1 MLPYTLTFYSYK
13 GGVGRTLL
21 AANLGVLRARKGKT
35 LIWDLDIEAPGL
47 HHIPDLKPQSPI
59 KTGFFE
65 WLKQWQA
72 ARAADKD
79 AKPDYDALA
88 ACVLPSNLSGELHIL
103 PAHADTANA
112 ALLYGEID
120 WDAFLVKD
128 IKLGFRLFNDALEYF
143 AAQGYQTV
151 LLDARTGITD
161 LGGLLTAFLPHVL
174 VMVGNYGAQ
183 NVKGLAG
190 IHRNLRPAFEGKLKA
205 RGDRPPLE
213 CVLVASPIP
222 DDLDGRN
229 TAEAMWGEAF
239 GLNWSEAKIEIPFDL
254 KILFTDR
261 LMAHHGEPGNAAR
274 RAYERVDNLIQ
285 SWHDDNLVVS
295 RRIETSRAE
304 RPEDFT
310 ALTRGKTAQERGKTF
325 EERVAH
331 LLRLLGYEVEKEQL
345 FDGNRVDLIA
355 IKKGDFGQVT
365 TWFVECKTYT
375 GAVPKEAAEKLDV
388 WLTKPQAQARR
399 ARGMLIA
406 EREFSV
412 AALTY
417 CQSDPQRLLALT
429 FADLERSLFDFSPYL
444 ARLRARYEASA
455 LARHYIDQKVLL
467 EKQPEAPP
475 ADLLPH
481 ALEWANGR
489 GGRLW
494 LLLGDYGTG
503 KTSFVSHF
511 AWQLAR
517 RCETDTNAPVPLA
530 INLRDI
536 PNASDLET
544 LLAEHLRRELDEA
557 VNPAILLHLLEAG
570 RIVLLLDSFDEMGV
584 AQAGRGI
591 EEQFRRLA
599 APTARHSDST
609 RGNRVFL
616 TSRTHFFKEHRLANE
631 TANGGAGLADPDSPL
646 GRAARGFDATLDQ
659 LPPFTP
665 EQIVEYLR
673 KRLGEEAGDA
683 AWADIQRLYGL
694 QELAA
699 VPQLLDI
706 ILEALP
712 ELKAQGV
719 TATPGALYYLYT
731 EKWLKDTRYRL
742 KEMALSADQVA
753 VLLERLSSLLWA
765 ADDKRLHYADLARAV
780 RQHSPSIAA
789 GLDHERTDL
798 ELRTAAFL
806 VRSPDG
812 YYRFSHKSFLEFFIA
827 RQIWHAIQDGNAESF
842 ANALDT
848 APLNPESVHMLGDL
862 LAANA
867 HSGVDAYDSAM
878 EATGAVLGQAYR
890 ARVSEN
896 ALLLRYHLAAHKL
909 GAKPGELP
917 YLTPDGKFPAGGLD
931 LLVTNLTAFHT
942 AQQAHW
948 PTPAYLESAGF
959 SGMDLMGVY
968 LEKASLVGADFS
980 NAELGEARL
989 AGANLED
996 ANLEDST
1003 LLLANFQHANLE
1015 SARLTRCDAE
1025 AADFA
1030 GCHAV
1035 KSDWQGARLMTAQ
1048 MNGTDLSHANLRLT
1062 RLAGANLSKAK
1073 TTGADFSGATAPRAT
1088 LAKTL
1093 SNTQA
1098 QRLAIRPPNRASLP
1112 YTTGHVS
1119 ALTACAFSPDGR
1131 FVLTASDDNTARLW
1145 DAASGAELRC
1155 FQGHENAVSA
1165 CAFSP
1170 DGHFVL
1176 TASRDSTARLWD
1188 AASGAELRRF
1198 QGHERALTACA
1209 FSPDGRFVLTAS
1221 RDSTAHLWDAA
1232 SGAELRRFQG
1242 HESLVSACAFSPDG
1256 RFVLTASWD
1265 STARLWDAASGTE
1278 LRRFQG
1284 HGRAFT
1290 ACDFSSDGRF
1300 VLSASDDKTA
1310 HLWDAASGTELRRFQ
1325 GHESPV
1331 SACVFSPDG
1340 RFVLTASHDSTARLW
1355 DAANGAELRR
1365 FQGHKRALTA
1375 CALSPDG
1382 RFVLSA
1388 SHDSTAC
1395 LWDAASGTELRR
1407 FQGHESWVTAC
1418 AFSPDGCFV
1427 LSASRDKT
1435 TRLWDA
1441 ASGAEPRRFQGHER
1455 LVSACGFSPDG
1466 RFVLSASND
1475 HTARLWDA
1483 ASGAELRRFQGHES
1497 RVSACTFSPDGRI
1510 VLTASDDHTARLW
1523 DAASGTELRRFQGHG
1538 DWVSACG
1545 FSPDGRFVLTGS
1557 RDNTARLWDAASG
1570 AELRRFQGHESR
1582 VSACTFSPDG
1592 RFVLTASGDKT
1603 ARLWD
1608 AASGAE
1614 LRRFQGHKRW
1624 VSSCAFSPDGRLVLT
1639 ASRDNTARLWDT
1651 GSGADLRRFQGHAD
1665 VVTACTFSPDG
1676 RFVLTASE
1684 DNTARLWDATSGVEL
1699 RTYLHARDGWASWS
1713 PDGKWQGEGEL
1724 LERLYFLDLGETPPP
1739 EGLTAGW
1746 LPTRWIAA
1754 DLLDH
1759 DPV

>member
-1 MLPYTLTFYSYK
+1 MLPYTITFYSYK

-88 ACVLPSNLSGELHIL
+88 SCVLPTNLSGDLHIL

-120 WDAFLVKD
+120 WDAFLVRD
-128 IKLGFRLFNDALEYF
+128 LKLGFRLFNDALEYF

-222 DDLDGRN
+222 DNFPERA
-229 TAEAMWGEAF
+229 TAQAVWREAF
-239 GLNWSEAKIEIPFDL
+239 GYAVHEGLLEIPFDETV
-254 KILFTDR
+254 LFTDR
-261 LMAHHGEPGNAAR
+261 LMAHHGEPGSRAR
-274 RAYERVDNLIQ
+274 LVYENLNVLIQ
-285 SWHDDNLVVS
+285 SWHDANLVVS

-304 RPEDFT
+304 RPEDYRILF
-310 ALTRGKTAQERGKTF
+310 LKNKTAQERGKTF

-345 FDGNRVDLIA
+345 FDGNRVDLVG

-388 WLTKPQAQARR
+388 WLSKPQAQARR

-417 CQSDPQRLLALT
+417 CKSDSQRLLALT

-455 LARHYIDQKVLL
+455 LSRHYIDQKVLL

-517 RCETDTNAPVPLA
+517 RCETDANAPVPLA

-599 APTARHSDST
+599 APTARHSDSA
-609 RGNRVFL
+609 RGNRVFI
-616 TSRTHFFKEHRLANE
+616 TSRTHFFKEHRAANE
-631 TANGGAGLADPDSPL
+631 TANGSAGLADPDSPL

-665 EQIVEYLR
+665 EQIVEYLH
-673 KRLGEEAGDA
+673 KRLGEEAGNA

-706 ILEALP
+706 ILETLP
-712 ELKAQGV
+712 ELTARGV

-780 RQHSPSIAA
+780 RLHSPNIAA

-827 RQIWHAIQDGNAESF
+827 RQLWHALQDDDAAAF

-867 HSGVDAYDSAM
+867 RPQVDAYDTAM
-878 EATGAVLGQAYR
+878 AASGSVLGQAYR
-890 ARVSEN
+890 VRVSEN
-896 ALLLRYHLAAHKL
+896 ALLLRYYLAAHKL
-909 GAKPGELP
+909 GAKPGEIP
-917 YLTPDGKFPAGGLD
+917 HLTLDGKFPVGGLE
-931 LLVTNLTAFHT
+931 LLVTNLSAFHT
-942 AQQAHW
+942 VQQVHW
-948 PTPAYLESAGF
+948 PTPAHLESAHF

-980 NAELGEARL
+980 RAELGEAWL
-989 AGANLED
+989 AGANLEN
-996 ANLEDST
+996 ANLEDSIIF
-1003 LLLANFQHANLE
+1003 LANFHQANLE
-1015 SARLTRCDAE
+1015 AARFTNCDAE

-1030 GCHAV
+1030 GSHAV
-1035 KSDWQGARLMTAQ
+1035 KSDWQGARLMNVQ
-1048 MNGTDLSHANLRLT
+1048 MNDADLSHANLRLT
-1062 RLAGANLSKAK
+1062 RLAGANLDEAMI
-1073 TTGADFSGATAPRAT
+1073 TNTDFSGATAPRAT
-1088 LAKTL
+1088 LAEDL
-1093 SNTQA
+1093 A
-1098 QRLAIRPPNRASLP
+1098 RRLATQTPIRLSLP
-1112 YTTGHVS
+1112 HTPGHLNS
-1119 ALTACAFSPDGR
+1119 LSACAFSPDGR
-1131 FVLTASDDNTARLW
+1131 FVLTASMDNTARLW
-1145 DAASGAELRC
+1145 DAASGAELRHFQGHENPVISC
-1155 FQGHENAVSA
+1155 AFSPDGRRILTASWDQTARLWDAASGAELRRFQGHENLVSACAFSCDGRYILTASWDKTVRLWDAASGAELRRFQGHEFEVNDCALSPDGRFVLTASRDNTARLWDAANGDELRRFQGHEGWVNACAFSPDGRFVFTVSWDGTARLWDTTGGSELRRFPRQESPINDCAFSPDGRFVITASTDRTARLWDVASGAELRRFQGHKYSVNACAFPSDGRFVLTASEDGTAFLWDAATGVELRRFRRHDGRVTACAFSPNDRFVLTSSWDGTTCLWDAASGAELRRFQGHEVWVSACVVSPDGRFILTASWDGTTRLWDAASGAELRRFQGYEGPVNTCAFSPDGRFVLTASSDRSARLWDATDGTELRRFQGHENAVNT

-1170 DGHFVL
+1170 DGCFVL
-1176 TASRDSTARLWD
+1176 TASDDSTARLWD

-1198 QGHERALTACA
+1198 QGHENWVNDCVYSR
-1209 FSPDGRFVLTAS
+1209 DGHLVLTAS
-1221 RDSTAHLWDAA
+1221 
-1232 SGAELRRFQG
+1232 E
-1242 HESLVSACAFSPDG
+1242 
-1256 RFVLTASWD
+1256 
-1265 STARLWDAASGTE
+1265 
-1278 LRRFQG
+1278 
-1284 HGRAFT
+1284 
-1290 ACDFSSDGRF
+1290 
-1300 VLSASDDKTA
+1300 DD
-1310 HLWDAASGTELRRFQ
+1310 
-1325 GHESPV
+1325 
-1331 SACVFSPDG
+1331 
-1340 RFVLTASHDSTARLW
+1340 
-1355 DAANGAELRR
+1355 
-1365 FQGHKRALTA
+1365 
-1375 CALSPDG
+1375 
-1382 RFVLSA
+1382 
-1388 SHDSTAC
+1388 
-1395 LWDAASGTELRR
+1395 
-1407 FQGHESWVTAC
+1407 
-1418 AFSPDGCFV
+1418 
-1427 LSASRDKT
+1427 
-1435 TRLWDA
+1435 
-1441 ASGAEPRRFQGHER
+1441 
-1455 LVSACGFSPDG
+1455 
-1466 RFVLSASND
+1466 
-1475 HTARLWDA
+1475 TARLWDA
-1483 ASGAELRRFQGHES
+1483 ASGAELRRFEGHEDSLTACALSSDSRFVLTASRDKTARLWEAASGAVLHCFQGHES
-1497 RVSACTFSPDGRI
+1497 SVSDCA
-1510 VLTASDDHTARLW
+1510 
-1523 DAASGTELRRFQGHG
+1523 
-1538 DWVSACG
+1538 
-1545 FSPDGRFVLTGS
+1545 FSPDGRFVLTASG
-1557 RDNTARLWDAASG
+1557 DGTARLWDAASG
-1570 AELRRFQGHESR
+1570 AELRTH
-1582 VSACTFSPDG
+1582 
-1592 RFVLTASGDKT
+1592 
-1603 ARLWD
+1603 
-1608 AASGAE
+1608 
-1614 LRRFQGHKRW
+1614 
-1624 VSSCAFSPDGRLVLT
+1624 
-1639 ASRDNTARLWDT
+1639 
-1651 GSGADLRRFQGHAD
+1651 
-1665 VVTACTFSPDG
+1665 
-1676 RFVLTASE
+1676 
-1684 DNTARLWDATSGVEL
+1684 
-1699 RTYLHARDGWASWS
+1699 LHAPDGWASWS
-1713 PDGKWQGEGEL
+1713 PDGQWQGEGEL
-1724 LERLYFLDLGETPPP
+1724 LERLYFLDLDETPPP

-1746 LPTRWIAA
+1746 LPTRWIAR
-1754 DLLDH
+1754 DLLGH